1 MRKTH
6 VIFCAV
12 MLMVLMVIT
21 VSFASSSTPITYSGP
36 PITLRYSS
44 HVSKTHMVWQNTM
57 VPWLKLLEEMSEGKL
72 IIKTFT
78 DRVLHGP
85 KDGFKACVSNI
96 TDMTH
101 CYPLWQPKSFN
112 LNHCTSLPFAF
123 PNAYVAAMVSEELY
137 PKYFKE
143 EYEKMGVYLA
153 HYQTISPYHLISKKP
168 IRTLEDMKGLKVRSG
183 GGPIGE
189 AVKRLG
195 AVPVLLTTA
204 EVYSAFQRGLIDAVL
219 LYDSGFVSFRLHE
232 IGKYRTELSLGTAG
246 IPYCLNRKTF
256 DNLPDGLKRT
266 FYNAQRIL
274 AQMAGQG
281 YENADVEAREI
292 MKKKGI
298 EFITLE
304 PEELERWKAL
314 VEPTWE
320 AFIKENE
327 ALGLPAR
334 DLIRDLR
341 ELTKKYS
348 TWTPEQI
355 MEHVTKNPVHGII
368 DGM

>member
-1 MRKTH
+1 MRKVNLLFFAVL
-6 VIFCAV
+6 VI
-12 MLMVLMVIT
+12 VLMASA
-21 VSFASSSTPITYSGP
+21 VSFASSSTKITYSGP
-36 PITLRYSS
+36 PITLRYST
-44 HVSKTHMVWQNTM
+44 HVSTTHMVWQNTM
-57 VPWLKLLEEMSEGKL
+57 KPWLKLLEEMSEGKL
-72 IIKTFT
+72 VIKTFT
-78 DRVLHGP
+78 DGVLHGSR
-85 KDGFKACVSNI
+85 DGFKACVSDI

-101 CYPLWQPKSFN
+101 GYPLWQPKSFH
-112 LNHCTSLPFAF
+112 LNNVTSLPFAF
-123 PNAYVAAMVSEELY
+123 PNAYVASIVSEELY
-137 PKYFKE
+137 PKYFKK
-143 EYEKMGVYLA
+143 EYENMGVYLA

-168 IRTLEDMKGLKVRSG
+168 IRKLEDMKGLKVRSG

-195 AVPVLLTTA
+195 AVPVLITTA

-246 IPYCLNRKTF
+246 IPYCLNQKTF
-256 DNLPDGLKRT
+256 DGLPDDLKKV
-266 FYNAQRIL
+266 FYSAQRIL
-274 AQMAGQG
+274 AQMSGQG

-292 MKKKGI
+292 MKKAGV

-304 PEELERWKAL
+304 PEERERWKAL

-320 AFIKENE
+320 AFMKEKE
-327 ALGLPAR
+327 DLGLPAR

-348 TWTPEQI
+348 TWTREQL
-355 MEHVTKNPVHGII
+355 MEHVEKNPVHGII